1 MISKATATD
10 LVLINRTSYT
20 LTLILEVFID
30 LFPEY
35 DNVLN
40 TEAD

>member
-10 LVLINRTSYT
+10 LVLINWTSYKS
-20 LTLILEVFID
+20 TLILEVFIN

-40 TEAD
+40 TDVD